1 MTFLRLLG
9 IGAIYGLAFALVKSL
24 FPEPFILLV
33 LQGNQG
39 SEGNLTVIA
48 LVYIGVGLV
57 AGLIAAP
64 VFGGILLARRAS
76 RDRDGVPATLSARL
90 ILSLLLSLF
99 MGLISGTLILLIY
112 ATGLLPGGNTLDP
125 LKLVNSSVFPTGG
138 PMVIAWSIA
147 RDLLPA
153 GLTGLFLSP
162 LSGSMLLRLY
172 TSGRGA
178 QQKVYDED
186 F

>member
-1 MTFLRLLG
+1 MIFFRLLG
-9 IGAIYGLAFALVKSL
+9 LGAIYGLAFALVKSL

-39 SEGNLTVIA
+39 SEGNVTVIA
-48 LVYIGVGLV
+48 LTYIGMGLV
-57 AGLIAAP
+57 AGLIATP
-64 VFGGILLARRAS
+64 VFGGLLLARRGSRNGEGGAS
-76 RDRDGVPATLSARL
+76 ALLSARL
-90 ILSLLLSLF
+90 LLSLLLSLF
-99 MGLISGTLILLIY
+99 MGLISGVLILVIY
-112 ATGLLPGGNTLDP
+112 AVGILPGGGTLDP
-125 LKLVNSSVFPTGG
+125 LSLVSNSVFPTGG
-138 PMVIAWSIA
+138 PMVIAWAIA

-162 LSGSMLLRLY
+162 VSGGMLLRLY
-172 TSGRGA
+172 TAGRP

>member
-1 MTFLRLLG
+1 MTFFRLLG
-9 IGAIYGLAFALVKSL
+9 LGAIYGLAFALVKSL

-39 SEGNLTVIA
+39 GEGNVTVIA
-48 LVYIGVGLV
+48 LTYILVGLV

-64 VFGGILLARRAS
+64 IFGGVLISRRGS
-76 RDRDGVPATLSARL
+76 RDSSGASALLSARL
-90 ILSLLLSLF
+90 LLSLLLSLF
-99 MGLISGTLILLIY
+99 MGLISGSLILVIY
-112 ATGLLPGGNTLDP
+112 AVGILPGGGTLDP
-125 LKLVNSSVFPTGG
+125 LSLVNNSVFPAGG

-162 LSGSMLLRLY
+162 VSGGMLLRLY
-172 TSGRGA
+172 TAGRP